1 MRFFILRTSFYFPS
15 KNSLDLLMI
24 PSEAAAMV
32 LAASNNGGN
41 PMTANQQPQDCFIPL
56 VRDGSALSVCGVLCV
71 GRTKAG
77 EIIKAPDFPK
87 PVNLG
92 GRCLRYRL
100 SEVMAWADSKRA
112 DAVPADSPSAS
123 V

>member
-1 MRFFILRTSFYFPS
+1 MIL
-15 KNSLDLLMI
+15 
-24 PSEAAAMV
+24 SEAAAMV

-41 PMTANQQPQDCFIPL
+41 PMTANQQPQDCFIP
-56 VRDGSALSVCGVLCV
+56 VIRDGSALSVCGVLCI

-87 PVNLG
+87 PVDLG

-100 SEVMAWADSKRA
+100 SEVMAWAESKREGA
-112 DAVPADSPSAS
+112 TETTDAVA
-123 V
+123 

>member
-1 MRFFILRTSFYFPS
+1 MAENTQ
-15 KNSLDLLMI
+15 I
-24 PSEAAAMV
+24 P
-32 LAASNNGGN
+32 
-41 PMTANQQPQDCFIPL
+41 DCFIPITKKNS
-56 VRDGSALSVCGVLCV
+56 DKTICGVFNV
-71 GRTKAG
+71 GVTTAH

-87 PVNLG
+87 PVRLG

>member
-1 MRFFILRTSFYFPS
+1 MIL
-15 KNSLDLLMI
+15 
-24 PSEAAAMV
+24 SEAAAMV

-41 PMTANQQPQDCFIPL
+41 PMTANQQPQDCFIP
-56 VRDGSALSVCGVLCV
+56 VIRDGSALSVCGVLCI

-87 PVNLG
+87 PVDLG

-100 SEVMAWADSKRA
+100 SEVMAWAESKREG
-112 DAVPADSPSAS
+112 AVPADSPSAS